1 MKRKHTFSAVLL
13 LLALSAFSGSVF
25 AQASLAAKL
34 DIKSIKSIQFVERG
48 SRIYADT
55 IMIVTNSAENELK
68 LRKINFAVLL
78 GSGDLQIPIGVAETS
93 KIFQLVKDE
102 EGKII
107 RKPDEILFGV
117 GSTQK
122 PTEVVLELQI
132 KVGPTNLETMQRLI
146 GMFNVVGNPM
156 ANFSML
162 LNGKGEVGV
171 KAKKGWIY
179 QSGISVEWV
188 FTPKVQKEVLF
199 D

>member
-1 MKRKHTFSAVLL
+1 MKRKPTFSAVLL

-25 AQASLAAKL
+25 AQANLAAKL
-34 DIKSIKSIQFVERG
+34 DVKSIKSIQFAVRG
-48 SRIYADT
+48 NTLYADT

-68 LRKINFAVLL
+68 LRKINFTVQMK
-78 GSGDLQIPIGVAETS
+78 SGDLQIPMGTAETS
-93 KIFQLVKDE
+93 KIFQLVEDK

-146 GMFNVVGNPM
+146 GMFNVIGNPM

-162 LNGKGEVGV
+162 LNGEGEVGV

-199 D
+199 

>member
-1 MKRKHTFSAVLL
+1 MKRKPTFSAVLL

-25 AQASLAAKL
+25 AQANLAAKL
-34 DIKSIKSIQFVERG
+34 DVKSIKSIQFAVRG
-48 SRIYADT
+48 NTLYADT

-68 LRKINFAVLL
+68 LRKINFTVQMK
-78 GSGDLQIPIGVAETS
+78 SGDLQIPMGTAETS
-93 KIFQLVKDE
+93 KIFQLVEDK

-122 PTEVVLELQI
+122 PVEVVLELQV
-132 KVGPTNLETMQRLI
+132 KVGSKNLETMQRLI
-146 GMFNVVGNPM
+146 GMFNVIGNPM

-162 LNGKGEVGV
+162 LNGEGEVGV

-199 D
+199 

>member
-1 MKRKHTFSAVLL
+1 MKRKPTFSAVLL

-25 AQASLAAKL
+25 AQANLAAKL
-34 DIKSIKSIQFVERG
+34 DVKSIKSIQFAVRG
-48 SRIYADT
+48 NTLYADT

-68 LRKINFAVLL
+68 LRKINFTVQMK
-78 GSGDLQIPIGVAETS
+78 SGDLQIPMGTAETS